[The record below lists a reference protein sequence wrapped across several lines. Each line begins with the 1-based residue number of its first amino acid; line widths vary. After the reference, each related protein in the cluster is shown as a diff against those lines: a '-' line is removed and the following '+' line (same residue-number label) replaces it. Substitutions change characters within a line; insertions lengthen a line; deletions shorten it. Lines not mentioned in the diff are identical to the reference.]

1 LKDDLELDSQMPRIH
16 LKPKSAEFA
25 DEKSRGPQTRTC
37 DMPGCPDQG
46 EHKAPR
52 DRTLS
57 SHYWFCL
64 NHVQD
69 YNKAWDYFSGMSQ
82 TEIED
87 HIVRSML
94 WDRPTKRFDGF
105 AVLEENLHRKA
116 WQTYHYTDKEPPK
129 QGEKPQIERTSP
141 EFQALAIMGLEPPL
155 TMKQIKARYKELA
168 KKHHPDV
175 NNGDPASEELL
186 KSINMAY
193 TILKLSFEKFEK
205 LPERS

>member
-1 LKDDLELDSQMPRIH
+1 MPRIH

-64 NHVQD
+64 THVQD

-116 WQTYHYTDKEPPK
+116 WQTYNYTEKDPPK
-129 QGEKPQIERTSP
+129 HNEKPQIERTSP